1 MQKILFDTQQTV
13 RIYARLVGKS
23 LNLRGLGT
31 TEPLGTEPLTIPAG
45 KQGCAILFSYG
56 VVVMVGLTPL
66 EEADFLAYVEPFVIE
81 PTDVHETEEATLQF
95 DEHGTGKLDGD
106 RILLSDF
113 SLQRIQIVADILSKS
128 VVLAYY
134 EDKTAQS
141 FSKIEPFATSL
152 QRKNWGQRQS
162 NQLLRQLGN
171 TLSIQ
176 HKMVGRV
183 QIADKPEI
191 LWEYPELDRTF
202 LRLEDEYELRER
214 HAALEQKLNLVSRTA
229 ETALELLQHNTSM
242 RVEWYI
248 VILIVVEILLSVYE
262 LFVREVA

>member
-1 MQKILFDTQQTV
+1 MQKILFDTQQPV
-13 RIYARLVGKS
+13 RVSARLVGKT
-23 LNLRGLGT
+23 LNLRSIEV
-31 TEPLGTEPLTIPAG
+31 TEPLGTEPLVITAG
-45 KQGCAILFSYG
+45 EQGCAVMFPYG
-56 VVVMVGLTPL
+56 VVVMVGLAPL
-66 EEADFLAYVEPFVIE
+66 EEANFLTYLAPFVNE
-81 PTDVHETEEATLQF
+81 PTDVHETEEATLKF
-95 DEHGTGKLDGD
+95 DEHAMGKVDGD

-113 SLQRIQIVADILSKS
+113 NLQTVQIVADILAKS
-128 VVLAYY
+128 VMLAYY

-141 FSKIEPFATSL
+141 FSKVEPFATSL

-183 QIADKPEI
+183 QITDKPEL
-191 LWEYPELDRTF
+191 LWEYPELDRLF

-262 LFVREVA
+262 LFLK

>member
-1 MQKILFDTQQTV
+1 MQKILFDNQETV

-23 LNLRGLGT
+23 LKLRGIST
-31 TEPLGTEPLTIPAG
+31 SEPLGTEPLVITAG
-45 KQGCAILFSYG
+45 EQGCAVLFPYG
-56 VVVMVGLTPL
+56 VVVMVGLAPS
-66 EEADFLAYVEPFVIE
+66 EEANFLSYIEPFVVE
-81 PTDVHETEEATLQF
+81 PTDVHETEEATLHF
-95 DEHGTGKLDGD
+95 DEHGMGKVDGD

-113 SLQRIQIVADILSKS
+113 SLQRIQIVADILAKS
-128 VVLAYY
+128 VVLSYY
-134 EDKTAQS
+134 EDKTSQS
-141 FSKIEPFATSL
+141 FSRIEPFATSL

-183 QIADKPEI
+183 QITDKPEL
-191 LWEYPELDRTF
+191 LWEYPELDRMF

-214 HAALEQKLNLVSRTA
+214 HVALEQKLNLVSRTA

-262 LFVREVA
+262 LFLR